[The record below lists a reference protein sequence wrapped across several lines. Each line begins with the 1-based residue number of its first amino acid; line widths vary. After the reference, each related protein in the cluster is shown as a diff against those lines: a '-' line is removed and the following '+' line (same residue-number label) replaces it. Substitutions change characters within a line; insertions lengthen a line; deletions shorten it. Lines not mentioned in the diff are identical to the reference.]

1 MAILTEN
8 REVILSTHLLGL
20 SFPHKTQTFKDW
32 KCAYPSVLCDI
43 KTDSTVVVNDT
54 KKAEIPKTCSCILD
68 ISVKKFI
75 NKTCVYP
82 LNTQYVTFLL
92 HNSL

>member
-20 SFPHKTQTFKDW
+20 SFPHKNQTFKDW
-32 KCAYPSVLCDI
+32 KCVYPSVLSDI
-43 KTDSTVVVNDT
+43 KTDSTAV
-54 KKAEIPKTCSCILD
+54 TCSCILD

-75 NKTCVYP
+75 NKACVYP
-82 LNTQYVTFLL
+82 LHTQYMTFLL
-92 HNSL
+92 HTPL